1 MTSATQVEAP
11 TKPLLHRRE
20 IAALRLGIG
29 LRTLDELLATRKIA
43 SVKIGKRRL
52 VSEEALQKFIK
63 RSEQSAR

>member
-1 MTSATQVEAP
+1 MIAADIQ

-52 VSEEALQKFIK
+52 VSEDAILAFIRK
-63 RSEQSAR
+63 AEKAAAR

>member
-1 MTSATQVEAP
+1 MIAAEIQ

-29 LRTLDELLATRKIA
+29 LRTLDELVAMKKLS

-52 VSEEALQKFIK
+52 ISENAIEEFIRK
-63 RSEQSAR
+63 AEKAAK